1 MAVISQKVDYEEEI
15 FCLLR
20 RPTFVTT
27 KVGKIIF
34 GGNLSEHDNGVNFF
48 ISFTAQCQ
56 SAFI

>member
-34 GGNLSEHDNGVNFF
+34 GAATCPNTITE
-48 ISFTAQCQ
+48 
-56 SAFI
+56 